1 MIYIVGVPR
10 AGKSTLAW
18 MLNSVFPKVSI
29 ISSEAMSNAFSH
41 ILPDIAS
48 DVKTN
53 QKTKD
58 TIIQFLAEFAE
69 WNEVLTEQKSII
81 DVGLVP
87 IETIHAVM
95 KENDHLV
102 CLGFGGKMTKQ
113 QIWDLI
119 TQNHEE
125 YDYTYGMD
133 LDRVIK
139 LWGDFAKR
147 DAENKFYCDEH
158 KLTYL
163 DTSKNRDKILL
174 EEVKKLAKY
183 LNE

>member
-1 MIYIVGVPR
+1 
-10 AGKSTLAW
+10 
-18 MLNSVFPKVSI
+18 
-29 ISSEAMSNAFSH
+29 
-41 ILPDIAS
+41 
-48 DVKTN
+48 
-53 QKTKD
+53 
-58 TIIQFLAEFAE
+58 
-69 WNEVLTEQKSII
+69 
-81 DVGLVP
+81 
-87 IETIHAVM
+87 
-95 KENDHLV
+95 
-102 CLGFGGKMTKQ
+102 MTKQ

-163 DTSKNRDKILL
+163 DTSKNRDTILL